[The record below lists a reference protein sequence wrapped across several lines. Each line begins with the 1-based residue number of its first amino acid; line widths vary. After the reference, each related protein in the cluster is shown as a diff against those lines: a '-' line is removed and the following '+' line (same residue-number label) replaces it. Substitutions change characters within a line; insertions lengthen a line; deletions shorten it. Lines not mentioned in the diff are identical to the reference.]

1 MKLKNIFVT
10 LGLLGAF
17 LISAGQ
23 AGFAQSLDDFEEKV
37 TEFTLDNGLTFIIIE
52 RPVAP
57 VVSFATYVNV
67 GGANEPVG
75 HTGMAHIFEH
85 MAFKGTHTVG
95 TTNWEEE
102 QQVLEELDAT
112 YQEWLA
118 EKYSTEPDSAQM
130 DTLWS
135 RFEALQEEAGEY
147 VVNNEFSQII
157 DRNGGTGMN
166 ATTSQ
171 DRTNYFYSLP
181 ENRLELW
188 FSLESDRFKNPV
200 FREFYKEKEVVREE
214 RRSSYES
221 QPVGRLYEEFLTVAY
236 TAHPY
241 GRPTVGW
248 HSDIT
253 ATTMEDAREFYNTYY
268 VPNNITIAIAGD
280 VQPEEA
286 RTLAEQY
293 FGGLEEGPEPPPV
306 YTEEPGQRGERRF
319 TIQSESQPY
328 LLMGYH
334 TVNDEHPDFKALRL
348 LGSILASGRTSKL
361 HKQLVQEDQTALGFQ
376 LLNGVPGTKYETLF
390 GILGAPNQGFTADTL
405 EKSITAEIEKI
416 KEGDISREALDR
428 ARTNARADLVRSLD
442 SNSGLASSLA
452 SAENLRG
459 DWRKVFTDLEE
470 LEQVTVDDIQRVARE
485 YLTKDN
491 RTVGSIVSKEEES
504 SSDENKGATDANN

>member
-1 MKLKNIFVT
+1 MKLKH
-10 LGLLGAF
+10 LLAAAV
-17 LISAGQ
+17 LWSLALASPAQ
-23 AGFAQSLDDFEEKV
+23 PAQAQSLEEFEKNV

-85 MAFKGTHTVG
+85 MAFKGTRDIG
-95 TTNWEEE
+95 TTNWKKE
-102 QQVLEELDAT
+102 QQVLAELDAT
-112 YQEWLA
+112 YQKWLQ
-118 EKYSTEPDSAQM
+118 ESYQPVPDSARM

-135 RFEALQEEAGEY
+135 HFEALQEQAGQY

-166 ATTSQ
+166 ASTSA

-181 ENRLELW
+181 ENRIELW

-214 RRSSYES
+214 RRMRTES
-221 QPVGRLYEEFLTVAY
+221 QPFGRLLEEFLAVAY

-241 GRPTVGW
+241 GRPVVGW

-253 ATTMEDAREFYNTYY
+253 ATTMEDARRFYNTYY

-280 VQPEEA
+280 VDPGQA
-286 RTLAEQY
+286 RTLAETY
-293 FGGLEEGPEPPPV
+293 FGDLPAAEEPPPV
-306 YTEEPGQRGERRF
+306 YTREPEQRGERRF
-319 TIQSESQPY
+319 TIQGQSQPF

-334 TVNDEHPDFKALRL
+334 TVAQDHPDAKALQL
-348 LGSILASGRTSKL
+348 LGSVLSGGRTSRLYKRMVDEE
-361 HKQLVQEDQTALGFQ
+361 KQALAVQA
-376 LLNGVPGTKYETLF
+376 LNGYPGEKYESMFLTF
-390 GILGAPNQGFTADTL
+390 AVPNQGVGVDTL
-405 EKSITAEIEKI
+405 EATILEEIEKV
-416 KEGDISREALDR
+416 KEGALTQEELDR
-428 ARTNARADLVRSLD
+428 VRTNARAGLIRSLD
-442 SNSGLASSLA
+442 SNSGLAQALA
-452 SAENLRG
+452 SAESQQG

-470 LEQVTVDDIQRVARE
+470 LREVTLADLQRVARK
-485 YLTKDN
+485 YLTKEN
-491 RTVGSIVSKEEES
+491 RTVGTIVTQTGEPGDA
-504 SSDENKGATDANN
+504 DE

>member
-1 MKLKNIFVT
+1 MLRRVLMSLT
-10 LGLLGAF
+10 AVLLGFYLAT
-17 LISAGQ
+17 LPVN
-23 AGFAQSLDDFEEKV
+23 AQSLDEFEEKV

-95 TTNWEEE
+95 TTNWQEEKR
-102 QQVLEELDAT
+102 VLEELDNS
-112 YQEWLA
+112 YQKWLA
-118 EKYSTEPDSAQM
+118 EKYSTQPDSAKM

-135 RFEALQEEAGEY
+135 QFEELQKEAGEY
-147 VVNNEFSQII
+147 VVNNEFSEII

-181 ENRLELW
+181 ENRMELW

-214 RRSSYES
+214 RRMRSES
-221 QPVGRLYEEFLTVAY
+221 QPIGRLIEEFAAVAY

-268 VPNNITIAIAGD
+268 VPNNITFAIAGD
-280 VQPEEA
+280 VDPQQA
-286 RTLAEQY
+286 KQLAEEY
-293 FGGLEEGPEPPPV
+293 FGDMKKGPEPPPV
-306 YTEEPGQRGERRF
+306 YTKEPEQRGERRF
-319 TIQSESQPY
+319 TIKGQSQPFFI
-328 LLMGYH
+328 MGYH
-334 TVNDEHPDFKALRL
+334 TVAQDHPDSKALQL
-348 LGSILASGRTSKL
+348 LGSILSGGRTSILYKRM
-361 HKQLVQEDQTALGFQ
+361 VEEEQTALQVSAF
-376 LLNGVPGTKYETLF
+376 NGYPGQKYETLF
-390 GILGAPNQGFTADTL
+390 ATLAIPNQGVGVDTMETSIL
-405 EKSITAEIEKI
+405 EEIEKI
-416 KEGDISREALDR
+416 KNGEISQEALDR
-428 ARTNARADLVRSLD
+428 ARTNARANLIRSLD
-442 SNSGLASSLA
+442 SNSGLASALA

-459 DWRKVFTDLEE
+459 DWRKVFTDIEKLNE
-470 LEQVTVDDIQRVARE
+470 VTVDDIQRVANE

-491 RTVGSIVSKEEES
+491 RTVGAIVNEDN
-504 SSDENKGATDANN
+504 SSDQEVADANN

>member
-1 MKLKNIFVT
+1 MLRRALT
-10 LGLLGAF
+10 F
-17 LISAGQ
+17 LSVLVFLV
-23 AGFAQSLDDFEEKV
+23 GFTCQSTSAQSLENFEEKV

-95 TTNWEEE
+95 TSNWQAE
-102 QQVLEELDAT
+102 QKVLKQLDET
-112 YQEWLA
+112 YQQWLT
-118 EKYSTEPDSAQM
+118 EKYKPEPDSARM

-135 RFEALQEEAGEY
+135 QFKDLQEEAGQY
-147 VVNNEFSQII
+147 VVNNEFSEII

-214 RRSSYES
+214 RRMRSES
-221 QPVGRLYEEFLTVAY
+221 QPIGRLIEEFAAVAY

-253 ATTMEDAREFYNTYY
+253 ATTMEDARKFYNTYY
-268 VPNNITIAIAGD
+268 VPNNITFAIAGD
-280 VQPEEA
+280 VDPLEA
-286 RTLAEQY
+286 KQLAKQY
-293 FGGLEEGPEPPPV
+293 FGDMEEGPTPPPV
-306 YTEEPGQRGERRF
+306 YTKEPDQRGERRF
-319 TIQSESQPY
+319 TIQGQSQPFFI
-328 LLMGYH
+328 MGYH
-334 TVNDEHPDFKALRL
+334 TVAQDHPDSKALQL
-348 LGSILASGRTSKL
+348 LGSILSGGRTSILYKRM
-361 HKQLVQEDQTALGFQ
+361 VEEEQTALQVSAF
-376 LLNGVPGTKYETLF
+376 NGYPGQKYETLF
-390 GILGAPNQGFTADTL
+390 ATLAIPNQGVGVDTM
-405 EKSITAEIEKI
+405 ETSILAEIEKI
-416 KEGDISREALDR
+416 KKNGVSQEALDR
-428 ARTNARADLVRSLD
+428 ARTNARANLIRSLD
-442 SNSGLASSLA
+442 SNSGLASALA
-452 SAENLRG
+452 SAESLRG
-459 DWRKVFTDLEE
+459 DWRKVFTDIEALQ
-470 LEQVTVDDIQRVARE
+470 QVTVEDIQRVAKT

-491 RTVGSIVSKEEES
+491 RTVGAIVNKDTD
-504 SSDENKGATDANN
+504 SSDEEVADASN

>member
-1 MKLKNIFVT
+1 MKVKHSTWILGMLLFV
-10 LGLLGAF
+10 
-17 LISAGQ
+17 ISFTQ
-23 AGFAQSLDDFEEKV
+23 STQAQSLDEFEEKV
-37 TEFTLDNGLTFIIIE
+37 TEFTLDNGLTFLIIE

-67 GGANEPVG
+67 GGTNEPMG

-95 TTNWEEE
+95 TTNWQKEKK
-102 QQVLEELDAT
+102 VLKELDNT

-118 EKYSTEPDSAQM
+118 EKYSTQPDSAKM

-135 RFEALQEEAGEY
+135 QFKALQEEAGKY
-147 VVNNEFSQII
+147 VVNNEFSEII

-171 DRTNYFYSLP
+171 DRTNYFYNLP

-214 RRSSYES
+214 RRMRSES
-221 QPVGRLYEEFLTVAY
+221 QPLGRLIEEFAAVAY

-253 ATTMEDAREFYNTYY
+253 ATTMEDARQFYNTYY
-268 VPNNITIAIAGD
+268 VPNNITMAIAGD
-280 VQPEEA
+280 VDPKEA
-286 RTLAEQY
+286 KKLAKKY
-293 FGGLEEGPEPPPV
+293 FGDMKEGPEPPPV
-306 YTEEPGQRGERRF
+306 YTKEPEQRGERRF
-319 TIQSESQPY
+319 TIKGQSQPFFI
-328 LLMGYH
+328 MGYH
-334 TVNDEHPDFKALRL
+334 TVAQDHPDSKALQL
-348 LGSILASGRTSKL
+348 LGSILSGGRTSILYKRM
-361 HKQLVQEDQTALGFQ
+361 VEEEQTAMQVSAF
-376 LLNGVPGTKYETLF
+376 NGYPGQKYETLF
-390 GILGAPNQGFTADTL
+390 ATLAIPNQNFGVDTMETSIL
-405 EKSITAEIEKI
+405 EEIEKI
-416 KEGDISREALDR
+416 KNEGVSQEALDR
-428 ARTNARADLVRSLD
+428 ARTNARANLIRSLD

-459 DWRKVFTDLEE
+459 DWRKVFTDIEE
-470 LEQVTVDDIQRVARE
+470 LNKVTVDDIQRVATK

-491 RTVGSIVSKEEES
+491 RTVGAIVNEEDNSSKEV
-504 SSDENKGATDANN
+504 ADAKN

>member
-1 MKLKNIFVT
+1 MLRRVLMSLT
-10 LGLLGAF
+10 AVLLGLYLATPPVN
-17 LISAGQ
+17 
-23 AGFAQSLDDFEEKV
+23 AQSLDEFEEKV

-95 TTNWEEE
+95 TSNWQEEKK
-102 QQVLEELDAT
+102 VLKELDNT
-112 YQEWLA
+112 YQKWLA
-118 EKYSTEPDSAQM
+118 EKYSTQPDSAKM

-135 RFEALQEEAGEY
+135 QFEGLQEEAGEY
-147 VVNNEFSQII
+147 VVNNEFSEII

-214 RRSSYES
+214 RRMRSES
-221 QPVGRLYEEFLTVAY
+221 QPIGRLIEEFAAVAY

-268 VPNNITIAIAGD
+268 VPNNITFAIAGD
-280 VQPEEA
+280 VDPQQA
-286 RTLAEQY
+286 KQLAEEY
-293 FGGLEEGPEPPPV
+293 FGDMKEGPEPPPV
-306 YTEEPGQRGERRF
+306 YTKEPEQRGERRF
-319 TIQSESQPY
+319 TIQGQSQPFFI
-328 LLMGYH
+328 MGYH
-334 TVNDEHPDFKALRL
+334 TVAQDHPDSKALQL
-348 LGSILASGRTSKL
+348 LGSILSGGRTSILYKRM
-361 HKQLVQEDQTALGFQ
+361 VEEEQTALQVSAF
-376 LLNGVPGTKYETLF
+376 NGYPGQKYETLF
-390 GILGAPNQGFTADTL
+390 ATLAIPNQGVGVDTMETSIL
-405 EKSITAEIEKI
+405 EEIEKI
-416 KEGDISREALDR
+416 KNGEISQEALDR
-428 ARTNARADLVRSLD
+428 ARTNARANLIRSLD

-459 DWRKVFTDLEE
+459 DWRKVFTDIEKLNE
-470 LEQVTVDDIQRVARE
+470 VTVDDIQRVANE

-491 RTVGSIVSKEEES
+491 RTVGAIVNEDN
-504 SSDENKGATDANN
+504 SSDQEVADANN

>member
-1 MKLKNIFVT
+1 MLRRVLMSLT
-10 LGLLGAF
+10 AVLLGFYLATPPVN
-17 LISAGQ
+17 
-23 AGFAQSLDDFEEKV
+23 AQSLDEFEEKV
-37 TEFTLDNGLTFIIIE
+37 TKFTLDNGLTFIIIE

-67 GGANEPVG
+67 GGVNEPVG

-102 QQVLEELDAT
+102 KKVLDKLDST

-118 EKYSTEPDSAQM
+118 EKYSTQPDSARM
-130 DTLWS
+130 DTLWKQ
-135 RFEALQEEAGEY
+135 FESLQKKAGEY

-166 ATTSQ
+166 ASTSQ

-214 RRSSYES
+214 RRMRSES
-221 QPVGRLYEEFLTVAY
+221 QPIGRLIEEFAAVAF

-253 ATTMEDAREFYNTYY
+253 ATTMEDARKFYDTYY
-268 VPNNITIAIAGD
+268 VPNNITFAIAGD
-280 VQPEEA
+280 VDPQEA
-286 RTLAEQY
+286 KRLAEEY
-293 FGGLEEGPEPPPV
+293 FSDMEEGPKPPPV
-306 YTEEPGQRGERRF
+306 YTQEPEQRGERRF
-319 TIQSESQPY
+319 TIQGQSQPFFI
-328 LLMGYH
+328 MGYH
-334 TVNDEHPDFKALRL
+334 TVAQDHPDSKALQL
-348 LGSILASGRTSKL
+348 LGSILSGGRTSILYKRM
-361 HKQLVQEDQTALGFQ
+361 VEEEQTALQVSAF
-376 LLNGVPGTKYETLF
+376 NGYPGQKYETLF
-390 GILGAPNQGFTADTL
+390 ATLAIPNQGVGVDTMETSIL
-405 EKSITAEIEKI
+405 EEIEKI
-416 KEGDISREALDR
+416 KNGEISQEALDR
-428 ARTNARADLVRSLD
+428 ARTNARANLIRSLD
-442 SNSGLASSLA
+442 SNSGLASALA

-459 DWRKVFTDLEE
+459 DWKKVFTDIEE
-470 LEQVTVDDIQRVARE
+470 LNEVTVDDIQRVANE

-491 RTVGSIVSKEEES
+491 RTVGAIVTKENS
-504 SSDENKGATDANN
+504 SSEEVADANN